1 MTVLKM
7 LPAVDAPSSGLKDAL
22 GAALDLRDHYIHE
35 VQEAEAL
42 LAQVAARVQ
51 KRKVSLAKYETQVLE
66 LRTQAHLLG
75 VDRAFGKILMEGVDP

>member
-42 LAQVAARVQ
+42 LAQVAARVP
-51 KRKVSLAKYETQVLE
+51 L
-66 LRTQAHLLG
+66 
-75 VDRAFGKILMEGVDP
+75 P